1 MQTDKKKK
9 NLGYG
14 KSGNIFYQ
22 KRYKGKRYYLS
33 LQTKD
38 WNEAKK
44 LRDQY
49 NYELIKYGYIANEVE
64 EANIVPVFGAVCL
77 QWYEDKKV
85 DPNVRTDT
93 LDNYKKTLNG
103 QIVKT
108 PF

>member
-1 MQTDKKKK
+1 M
-9 NLGYG
+9 
-14 KSGNIFYQ
+14 
-22 KRYKGKRYYLS
+22 
-33 LQTKD
+33 
-38 WNEAKK
+38 
-44 LRDQY
+44 
-49 NYELIKYGYIANEVE
+49 IKYGYIANEVE

-108 PF
+108 PFVNKPIDKIQRFEIEDWWKHHLTKT